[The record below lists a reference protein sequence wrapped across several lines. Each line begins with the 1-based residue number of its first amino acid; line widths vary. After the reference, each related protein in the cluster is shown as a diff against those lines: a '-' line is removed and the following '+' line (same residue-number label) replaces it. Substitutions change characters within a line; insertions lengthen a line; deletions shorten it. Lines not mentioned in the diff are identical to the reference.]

1 MLPVEVA
8 NRWTKRFHLPIFQ
21 GYGATETCGG
31 ITMSPTDLEN
41 PPLSMGLKVAS
52 KDVMVVEPD
61 GLEPVPLGQPGELL
75 VH

>member
-1 MLPVEVA
+1 
-8 NRWTKRFHLPIFQ
+8 
-21 GYGATETCGG
+21 
-31 ITMSPTDLEN
+31 MSPTDLEN